1 MYEDDTIRLFGIAN
15 LLKNKKNNS
24 NNWERDDIPDIKP
37 QALTGKYDHNFDAP
51 GSDFV
56 RAHQYNFHN
65 TNQPENTKSDV
76 KYDDKYTK
84 FFNYTPS
91 KYIQLEEEE
100 YKPIGKYNEK
110 ADEYYIDKLQGKT
123 LDDMVISKM
132 KENAGADDLDPRAAR
147 ERFAENLAAGRLQ
160 AALEEDTRLG
170 LSDIVNYHMY
180 PEGQMFG
187 NMEEEGAEEVVM
199 APRRGRPR
207 KNREKE
213 KEKIQIEPAQ
223 LSSSGTKVRS
233 LKFSEGYRS
242 DDEGG
247 GGAAYVTRRSKKSS
261 QEALEKQKQLE
272 MQEKEEKYQ
281 AIQKKRAERQQLRT
295 KEDEEELKEKKQN
308 LEKLKN
314 SKDKRTLG
322 NVFGALKQNA
332 ETNKADK
339 AVTKIASA
347 VRGKQARKELQKNR
361 DAVTTIA
368 RVFRGNQERKNL
380 RKNVENRKE
389 EVPGGGVSETK
400 DENKLGGKTLSKD
413 EAREERAR
421 QAQARLEQ
429 REEERINQLNTENR
443 VKEYQTLIPK
453 LNNYSSDRQ
462 LDAEDWAIYKALMK
476 SHKHKTGNIPKA
488 SNAVNKLQEKLAEA
502 MKSSETSVKQNKL
515 QQVQEDQTLAGN
527 KLNFSSDLKLVKS
540 SSRSKTPAKK
550 DKESEESG
558 SLSPKLAIQ
567 GMYSHNNPKSSSKK

>member
-1 MYEDDTIRLFGIAN
+1 
-15 LLKNKKNNS
+15 
-24 NNWERDDIPDIKP
+24 
-37 QALTGKYDHNFDAP
+37 
-51 GSDFV
+51 
-56 RAHQYNFHN
+56 
-65 TNQPENTKSDV
+65 
-76 KYDDKYTK
+76 
-84 FFNYTPS
+84 
-91 KYIQLEEEE
+91 
-100 YKPIGKYNEK
+100 
-110 ADEYYIDKLQGKT
+110 
-123 LDDMVISKM
+123 M

-160 AALEEDTRLG
+160 AALEEDNRLG
-170 LSDIVNYHMY
+170 LSDIVNYHLY
-180 PEGQMFG
+180 PDGQMFG

-247 GGAAYVTRRSKKSS
+247 GGAAYVTRRSKNSS
-261 QEALEKQKQLE
+261 REALEKQKQLE
-272 MQEKEEKYQ
+272 IQEKEEKYQ
-281 AIQKKRAERQQLRT
+281 AIQKKRAERRQI
-295 KEDEEELKEKKQN
+295 KDEEEANKKQN

-314 SKDKRTLG
+314 SKDKQTLG
-322 NVFGALKQNA
+322 NVFGALKHNA
-332 ETNKADK
+332 EKNKADR

-347 VRGKQARKELQKNR
+347 VRGRQARNELQTKRN
-361 DAVTTIA
+361 AVTKIA
-368 RVFRGNQERKNL
+368 SVARGRQARNELQTKQDSATKIASVFRGSQERKRL
-380 RKNVENRKE
+380 IKDA
-389 EVPGGGVSETK
+389 EVPGGGVSEKK

-429 REEERINQLNTENR
+429 QEVERVNQLNTENR

-462 LDAEDWAIYKALMK
+462 LDAEDWATYRALMK
-476 SHKHKTGNIPKA
+476 SYKHKTGNIPKA
-488 SNAVNKLQEKLAEA
+488 SNAVTKLQEKLAEA

-527 KLNFSSDLKLVKS
+527 KLNFTSDLKLVKS

-558 SLSPKLAIQ
+558 SLSPLQSIQ
-567 GMYSHNNPKSSSKK
+567 GMYSHNNPKANKK